1 MKWWKFYKLQ
11 RNKQKSKKKQK
22 NMPNLT
28 FEIYSELP
36 ICELPLFLNQ
46 LSGPSQKTYISH
58 SQPSPLTK
66 ISKPHTVILLPLH
79 PTENLLKISFWQPAR
94 KHTLLSAASHQ
105 GFVRQACSEPRA
117 FKTPIMQ
124 QDSAGQKEQECFRQS
139 CGHTGIIH
147 SSVAL

>member
-1 MKWWKFYKLQ
+1 MQ
-11 RNKQKSKKKQK
+11 RNKQKRK
-22 NMPNLT
+22 LT
-28 FEIYSELP
+28 FEMYSKLP
-36 ICELPLFLNQ
+36 ICEHCELVSNQ
-46 LSGPSQKTYISH
+46 LCGPLQKTYISH
-58 SQPSPLTK
+58 PQPSAIYLNLTL
-66 ISKPHTVILLPLH
+66 SCCCHCS
-79 PTENLLKISFWQPAR
+79 TENLLKISFWQLAR

-117 FKTPIMQ
+117 FKAPIMQ

>member
-1 MKWWKFYKLQ
+1 MYKLQ
-11 RNKQKSKKKQK
+11 WKKHKSKRGKKK
-22 NMPNLT
+22 SKPNLL
-28 FEIYSELP
+28 FEIYSQLP
-36 ICELPLFLNQ
+36 ICELPLLEPTLWTFTKDLQ
-46 LSGPSQKTYISH
+46 YISQP
-58 SQPSPLTK
+58 QPSPLTK
-66 ISKPHTVILLPLH
+66 ISKPHTVMLLPPH
-79 PTENLLKISFWQPAR
+79 PTENLLKISFWQPAH

>member
-1 MKWWKFYKLQ
+1 MNFF
-11 RNKQKSKKKQK
+11 SKKAKKQTCLLLK
-22 NMPNLT
+22 CILSYQFVN
-28 FEIYSELP
+28 F
-36 ICELPLFLNQ
+36 LFLNR
-46 LSGPSQKTYISH
+46 LSGPPQKTYISQP
-58 SQPSPLTK
+58 QPSPLTK
-66 ISKPHTVILLPLH
+66 ISKPHTVMLLPLH
-79 PTENLLKISFWQPAR
+79 PTENLLKISFWQPAC

>member
-1 MKWWKFYKLQ
+1 MEMYKLQ
-11 RNKQKSKKKQK
+11 RNKQKSEEGWKKNAKI
-22 NMPNLT
+22 T

-36 ICELPLFLNQ
+36 ICELPLFLTNS
-46 LSGPSQKTYISH
+46 LDPRKRPIHIS
-58 SQPSPLTK
+58 PSPLTK
-66 ISKPHTVILLPLH
+66 ISKPHTVMLLPPH

-105 GFVRQACSEPRA
+105 GFVRQARSEPGA

>member
-1 MKWWKFYKLQ
+1 M
-11 RNKQKSKKKQK
+11 S
-22 NMPNLT
+22 NLT
-28 FEIYSELP
+28 KLLKFILNYQFVNF
-36 ICELPLFLNQ
+36 LFLNQ
-46 LSGPSQKTYISH
+46 LSGPSQKTYISQP
-58 SQPSPLTK
+58 QPSPLTK
-66 ISKPHTVILLPLH
+66 ISKPHTVMLLPLH

>member
-1 MKWWKFYKLQ
+1 MRQ
-11 RNKQKSKKKQK
+11 TKKQK
-22 NMPNLT
+22 REKTNLLLKCILNYQ
-28 FEIYSELP
+28 FVNF
-36 ICELPLFLNQ
+36 LFFNQ
-46 LSGPSQKTYISH
+46 LSGPSQKTCISQH
-58 SQPSPLTK
+58 QPSPLTK
-66 ISKPHTVILLPLH
+66 ISKPHTVMLLPLH
-79 PTENLLKISFWQPAR
+79 PTEKLKISFWQPAH
-94 KHTLLSAASHQ
+94 KHPLLSAASHQ

>member
-1 MKWWKFYKLQ
+1 MYILQ
-11 RNKQKSKKKQK
+11 WNKQKSRREKKKLS
-22 NMPNLT
+22 NLT
-28 FEIYSELP
+28 KLLKFILNYQFVNF
-36 ICELPLFLNQ
+36 LFLNQ
-46 LSGPSQKTYISH
+46 LSGPSQKTYISQP
-58 SQPSPLTK
+58 QPSPLTK
-66 ISKPHTVILLPLH
+66 ISKPHTVMLLPLH

>member
-1 MKWWKFYKLQ
+1 MKKL
-11 RNKQKSKKKQK
+11 KKKK
-22 NMPNLT
+22 NTKPYLLERFILNYQ
-28 FEIYSELP
+28 FVNF
-36 ICELPLFLNQ
+36 LFLNQ
-46 LSGPSQKTYISH
+46 LSGPSQKTYISQP
-58 SQPSPLTK
+58 QPSPFTK
-66 ISKPHTVILLPLH
+66 ISKPHIVMPLPLH
-79 PTENLLKISFWQPAR
+79 PTENLQKISFWQPAR